1 MNRKF
6 TTVLALD
13 VVGFSKLMSQDE
25 DRTLMNL
32 QARRKIIDPLIE
44 QKGGRIFNTAGDSV
58 LAEFPSPVDAVECGV
73 QIQNKSVSINNQSEE
88 ADKMSYRIGLNM
100 GEVLVSDGDL
110 FGDAVNVAA
119 RLEAQAIEDGLCIS
133 QSIFELVN
141 MKVKVSYED
150 AGELHLKNISQPVR
164 AYNVLKCKGAT
175 RGLVSA
181 DAKPKVAISNAEA
194 GSLAVM
200 LFKNL
205 SNDEEQ
211 EYFCEG
217 FSEDLISALSRHKS
231 LLVIASN
238 ASFSYSIKEKSVSQI
253 GTEMGV
259 RYLVEGKVRKMGKK
273 MRISASLLSAEEEN
287 VIWSQNFD
295 TTLDEIFDVQDEIV
309 ATIVAR
315 LVGKVESDQVKKL
328 ANKKPDV
335 MEAYDLV
342 LQGLEFHR
350 KSSVSAEN
358 NKKALSLFT
367 KATEIDPNYAR
378 AFAWKT
384 CSLANNSEWFAD
396 DMPDGW
402 MEDAFSSINRAMEI
416 DPDDPE
422 AHRILGA
429 MKLLFEGDMEKAIF
443 HHKKAIEICPSDTF
457 HLARYSVLL
466 SYLGKPEDA
475 MEQIEKALRINPFGS
490 DLMFETKGVCA
501 YLLEDYEAA
510 ISTFKNMQIET
521 RVSLFYSAACYGLLG
536 KTELAKDRLVLAKT
550 ESGMEID
557 KFVTTQLYQSEEI
570 SNKLTN
576 DLTSIEKGLVLN

>member
-119 RLEAQAIEDGLCIS
+119 RLEAQAIADGLCIS

-150 AGELHLKNISQPVR
+150 AGELHLKYISQPVR

-181 DAKPKVAISNAEA
+181 DAEPKVTVSSAEA

-402 MEDAFSSINRAMEI
+402 MEDMFSSVNRAMEI

-429 MKLLFEGDMEKAIF
+429 VKLLFEGDMEKAIF

-466 SYLGKPEDA
+466 YYLGKPEDA

>member
-1 MNRKF
+1 MSNAPLMPMATAVWLVEN
-6 TTVLALD
+6 TTLTFKQIAEFCKLH
-13 VVGFSKLMSQDE
+13 VVEVQGIADGEVAKGIKGY
-25 DRTLMNL
+25 NP
-32 QARRKIIDPLIE
+32 IIDGQLTRDE
-44 QKGGRIFNTAGDSV
+44 
-58 LAEFPSPVDAVECGV
+58 
-73 QIQNKSVSINNQSEE
+73 IN
-88 ADKMSYRIGLNM
+88 
-100 GEVLVSDGDL
+100 
-110 FGDAVNVAA
+110 
-119 RLEAQAIEDGLCIS
+119 
-133 QSIFELVN
+133 
-141 MKVKVSYED
+141 
-150 AGELHLKNISQPVR
+150 
-164 AYNVLKCKGAT
+164 
-175 RGLVSA
+175 
-181 DAKPKVAISNAEA
+181 
-194 GSLAVM
+194 
-200 LFKNL
+200 
-205 SNDEEQ
+205 
-211 EYFCEG
+211 
-217 FSEDLISALSRHKS
+217 
-231 LLVIASN
+231 
-238 ASFSYSIKEKSVSQI
+238 
-253 GTEMGV
+253 
-259 RYLVEGKVRKMGKK
+259 
-273 MRISASLLSAEEEN
+273 LSAEDEN

-402 MEDAFSSINRAMEI
+402 MEDMFSSVNRAMEI

-429 MKLLFEGDMEKAIF
+429 VKLLFEGDMEKAIF

-490 DLMFETKGVCA
+490 ELMFVIKGVCA
-501 YLLEDYEAA
+501 YLLED
-510 ISTFKNMQIET
+510 
-521 RVSLFYSAACYGLLG
+521 
-536 KTELAKDRLVLAKT
+536 
-550 ESGMEID
+550 
-557 KFVTTQLYQSEEI
+557 
-570 SNKLTN
+570 
-576 DLTSIEKGLVLN
+576 

>member
-13 VVGFSKLMSQDE
+13 VVGFSKLMSLDE

-58 LAEFPSPVDAVECGV
+58 LAEFPNPVDAVECGV
-73 QIQNKSVSINNQSEE
+73 QIQNKSVSINSQSEE

-119 RLEAQAIEDGLCIS
+119 RLEAQAIADGLCIS
-133 QSIFELVN
+133 QSIFDLVN

-150 AGELHLKNISQPVR
+150 AGELNLKNISQPVR

-181 DAKPKVAISNAEA
+181 DAEPKVTVSSAEA

-238 ASFSYSIKEKSVSQI
+238 ASFSYSIKEKSASQI

-259 RYLVEGKVRKMGKK
+259 RYLVEGKVRKMRQK

-309 ATIVAR
+309 ATIVAM

-358 NKKALSLFT
+358 NKKALTLFT
-367 KATEIDPNYAR
+367 KATEVDPNYAR

-384 CSLANNSEWFAD
+384 CSLANNSEWFAE

-402 MEDAFSSINRAMEI
+402 MEDMFSSVNRAMEI

-429 MKLLFEGDMEKAIF
+429 VKLLFEGDMEKAIF

-475 MEQIEKALRINPFGS
+475 MEQIDKALRINPFGA

-521 RVSLFYSAACYGLLG
+521 RVSLFYSAACYGVLG
-536 KTELAKDRLVLAKT
+536 KTDLAKDRLSLAKN
-550 ESGMEID
+550 ESGMDID
-557 KFVTTQLYQSEEI
+557 KFVATQLYQSDEI
-570 SNKLTN
+570 SNKLKSN
-576 DLTSIEKGLVLN
+576 LLSIEEGLVVS

>member
-181 DAKPKVAISNAEA
+181 DAKPKVAISSAEA

-576 DLTSIEKGLVLN
+576 DLTFIEKGLVLN

>member
-1 MNRKF
+1 
-6 TTVLALD
+6 
-13 VVGFSKLMSQDE
+13 
-25 DRTLMNL
+25 
-32 QARRKIIDPLIE
+32 IE

-119 RLEAQAIEDGLCIS
+119 RLEAQAIADGLCIS

-181 DAKPKVAISNAEA
+181 DAEPKVTVSSAEA

-402 MEDAFSSINRAMEI
+402 MEDMFSSVNRAMEI

-429 MKLLFEGDMEKAIF
+429 VKLLFEGDMEKAIF

-501 YLLEDYEAA
+501 YLLEDFEAA